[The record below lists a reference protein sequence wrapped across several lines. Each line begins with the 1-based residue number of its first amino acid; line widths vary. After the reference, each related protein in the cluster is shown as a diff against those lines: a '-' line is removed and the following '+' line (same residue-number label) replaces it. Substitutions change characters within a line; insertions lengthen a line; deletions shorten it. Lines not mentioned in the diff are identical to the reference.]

1 MALAIVIAFI
11 SLISLLVLHE
21 FGHFILAK
29 RFGVKVE
36 EFGVGY
42 PPRIFGKKI
51 GETVYSVNL
60 LPFGAF
66 IRVPGEIGGKEKED
80 ERSFSKQSVRR
91 RVMIMLGGVVSF
103 WIMAS
108 LIFTIV
114 FNLGAPMAAEDNE
127 NTGFNNLQVQIAA
140 ISSDSPA
147 SKAGLKPGDRI
158 IKITNPVSQNEI
170 TVYKVKEVQ
179 DFMESNKGQELVL
192 TAQRAREIFE
202 AKITPRAFPP
212 AGEGPL
218 GVALVRMGEK
228 TYPWWQT
235 LWHGI
240 YQTWNL
246 TLAVFQGYYQALSN
260 VFQGQ
265 PSGVQFT
272 GPVGIFHLMGQASQ
286 MGFSY
291 FLNFIG
297 LISIYL
303 AVFNILPIPAT
314 DGGKLIFLGIEF
326 LRKKPIAPKIEQG
339 ITTAFFMA
347 LIGLMV
353 LVTIKDVIRIF

>member
-1 MALAIVIAFI
+1 MFIAIIIAFI
-11 SLISLLVLHE
+11 SLIGLLVLHE

-36 EFGVGY
+36 EFGIGY

-66 IRVPGEIGGKEKED
+66 IRVPEEVGEAEG
-80 ERSFSKQSVRR
+80 ERSFSSQSIPR

-103 WIMAS
+103 WIMAA
-108 LIFTIV
+108 LIFSVV
-114 FNLGAPMAAEDNE
+114 FNLGAPVAVGDEE
-127 NTGFNNLQVQIAA
+127 TSGFSNPQVQIAA
-140 ISSDSPA
+140 ISSGSPA
-147 SKAGLKPGDRI
+147 ELAGLKPGDTVK
-158 IKITNPVSQNEI
+158 KISILNSQFSI
-170 TVYKVKEVQ
+170 DKVKEVQ
-179 DFMESNKGQELVL
+179 DLAAQYRGQEMVFTVERGKKPFNVNLV
-192 TAQRAREIFE
+192 
-202 AKITPRAFPP
+202 PRVSPP
-212 AGEGPL
+212 EGEGPL
-218 GVALVRMGEK
+218 GVALVRMGVK

-235 LWHGI
+235 PWQGI
-240 YQTWNL
+240 SQTWNL
-246 TLAVFQGYYQALSN
+246 TVAVFHGYFTALVN
-260 VFQGQ
+260 VFKGV
-265 PSGVQFT
+265 PTGVQLT

-286 MGFSY
+286 MGLSY

-326 LRKKPIAPKIEQG
+326 FRKKPVSPKIEQK
-339 ITTAFFMA
+339 ITAVFFLAM
-347 LIGLMV
+347 LGLMV
-353 LVTIKDVIRIF
+353 WVTVKDVIRIF